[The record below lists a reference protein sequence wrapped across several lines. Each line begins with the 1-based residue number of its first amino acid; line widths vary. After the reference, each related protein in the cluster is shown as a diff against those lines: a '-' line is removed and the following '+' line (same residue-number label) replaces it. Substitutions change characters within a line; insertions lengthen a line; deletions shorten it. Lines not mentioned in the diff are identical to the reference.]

1 MEFVSMDLAMQYMM
15 NYQSIFDKVKDSF
28 LESYQNY
35 ESDYHNFLEEKDYQ
49 KVAYYIQSIKG
60 ISLNLG
66 AQLLYDASLLAIV
79 SIENKIFDK
88 KSLNTFFDVLSNTYK
103 ELKSL

>member
-15 NYQSIFDKVKDSF
+15 NYRSVFDKVKDSF

-35 ESDYHNFLEEKDYQ
+35 EKDYQNFLEEKDYQ
-49 KVAYYIQSIKG
+49 KLDYYIQSIKG

-66 AQLLYDASLLAIV
+66 AKLLYDASLLAIV
-79 SIENKIFDK
+79 SIENKAYDE
-88 KSLNTFFDVLSNTYK
+88 KSLNIFFDVLGKTYK